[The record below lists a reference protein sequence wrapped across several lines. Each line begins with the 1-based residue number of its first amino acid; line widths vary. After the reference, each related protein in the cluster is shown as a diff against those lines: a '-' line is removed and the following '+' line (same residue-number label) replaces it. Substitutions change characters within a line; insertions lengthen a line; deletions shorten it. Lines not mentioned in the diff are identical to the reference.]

1 MKRFSTFMAEN
12 TFLQLQHNDLMK
24 RGGYRLGVFTD
35 KVKDKEYFATK
46 KGAVMITS
54 PSYKQ
59 LEAEM
64 PVKGY
69 STTMKGKT
77 DKGRSITLKYPHDF
91 FKTPE
96 FGGKGSGSG
105 TAAED
110 RELKGLCNEME
121 AAMKRDGISVLP
133 MMVGR
138 KKVMAVG
145 VETTPGVPKSDFHLV
160 DAAGNE
166 IAWISHKD
174 GSTSKDFQQYGGLT
188 NRVFKNNS
196 AVKDFMNALLKK
208 YPDGMQRGKSAYR
221 TVKDKKLINQ
231 SVWGVD
237 FGKARGRDNVDEFHQ
252 GPMKIKKRGKLYYIQ
267 SRHQDTNG
275 NLPKGE
281 GYDAIFYARFTSDRG
296 SNVAGVRVPFARVG
310 VFPRASAR
318 SKNAEEI

>member
-1 MKRFSTFMAEN
+1 M
-12 TFLQLQHNDLMK
+12 
-24 RGGYRLGVFTD
+24 VC
-35 KVKDKEYFATK
+35 
-46 KGAVMITS
+46 
-54 PSYKQ
+54 KQ
-59 LEAEM
+59 
-64 PVKGY
+64 
-69 STTMKGKT
+69 
-77 DKGRSITLKYPHDF
+77 
-91 FKTPE
+91 
-96 FGGKGSGSG
+96 
-105 TAAED
+105 
-110 RELKGLCNEME
+110 
-121 AAMKRDGISVLP
+121 
-133 MMVGR
+133 
-138 KKVMAVG
+138 
-145 VETTPGVPKSDFHLV
+145 PKSDFHLV

-208 YPDGMQRGKSAYR
+208 YPDGMQRSKSAYR

>member
-110 RELKGLCNEME
+110 RELKGLRNEME

-252 GPMKIKKRGKLYYIQ
+252 GPMKIKKRGKFYYIQ

>member
-1 MKRFSTFMAEN
+1 
-12 TFLQLQHNDLMK
+12 
-24 RGGYRLGVFTD
+24 
-35 KVKDKEYFATK
+35 
-46 KGAVMITS
+46 
-54 PSYKQ
+54 
-59 LEAEM
+59 
-64 PVKGY
+64 
-69 STTMKGKT
+69 
-77 DKGRSITLKYPHDF
+77 
-91 FKTPE
+91 
-96 FGGKGSGSG
+96 
-105 TAAED
+105 
-110 RELKGLCNEME
+110 ME

-208 YPDGMQRGKSAYR
+208 YPDGMERGKSAYR

-252 GPMKIKKRGKLYYIQ
+252 GPMKIKKRGKFYYIQ

>member
-110 RELKGLCNEME
+110 RELKGLRNEME

-267 SRHQDTNG
+267 
-275 NLPKGE
+275 
-281 GYDAIFYARFTSDRG
+281 
-296 SNVAGVRVPFARVG
+296 
-310 VFPRASAR
+310 
-318 SKNAEEI
+318 

>member
-24 RGGYRLGVFTD
+24 RGGYRLNVFTD

-110 RELKGLCNEME
+110 RELKGLRNEME

-221 TVKDKKLINQ
+221 TVKDRKLINQ

-237 FGKARGRDNVDEFHQ
+237 FGRARGRDNVDEFHQ
-252 GPMKIKKRGKLYYIQ
+252 GPMRIKKTGKFYYIQ

>member
-69 STTMKGKT
+69 STTMKGNT

-110 RELKGLCNEME
+110 RELKGLRNEME

>member
-110 RELKGLCNEME
+110 RELKGLRNEME

-252 GPMKIKKRGKLYYIQ
+252 GPMKIKKAGADTYKIV
-267 SRHQDTNG
+267 SRHSDTNG
-275 NLPKGE
+275 SIPKG
-281 GYDAIFYARFTSDRG
+281 GYKAIFYARYTGDR
-296 SNVAGVRVPFARVG
+296 NARIAGINFKNSRVG
-310 VFPRASAR
+310 VFSAAQP
-318 SKNAEEI
+318 SKGTKSI